1 MSERPPAAPGGQPD
15 RDRPDG
21 SERRPPLPVRAPR
34 DVAERPETES
44 APERE
49 PERLPEPRPAAGVAP
64 AARAPSR
71 YAPRFRVILGGLTGI
86 AIGAVGATLLLAGGS
101 GGGTAEDG
109 RWSAWK
115 PSSSGTSAA
124 QEIADHVAPLYKGTD
139 GDQLVGATGGP
150 LKVGDLN
157 LPVRIAVNT
166 NPEGGRIAMV
176 RGKSVLYTLCGL
188 GPRCAINR
196 GKPSVE
202 RFLLLRRE
210 AFELAL
216 YSFRYLKGVKNVV
229 VLLPPAPGQR
239 PQNAAFFQKDGIADE
254 VFDRPLQATLPSPPP
269 TVEALEDAEQ
279 ASLISRLTQPSVFC
293 FSFEQAQDLS
303 AVLVLQRPTTDARQ
317 PCRNLLGS
325 GSSSGRGSGS
335 GGRNSE

>member
-1 MSERPPAAPGGQPD
+1 VTERPGDPPDRGDVPPPERLPVPAPGKPA
-15 RDRPDG
+15 DRPG
-21 SERRPPLPVRAPR
+21 EPSPP
-34 DVAERPETES
+34 D
-44 APERE
+44 RE
-49 PERLPEPRPAAGVAP
+49 PERLPERRSPGGVGPVAAP
-64 AARAPSR
+64 TSR
-71 YAPRFRVILGGLTGI
+71 YAPRFRVILGGLIGI
-86 AIGAVGATLLLAGGS
+86 ALGAVGATLLLAGGKES
-101 GGGTAEDG
+101 GTTIEG
-109 RWSAWK
+109 RWSIWK
-115 PSSSGTSAA
+115 PSSSNTNAA
-124 QEIADHVAPLYKGTD
+124 QEIADHVAPLYKGAD

-166 NPEGGRIAMV
+166 SPSGGRIAIA
-176 RGKSVLYTLCGL
+176 RGKAVLYTLCGL

-269 TVEALEDAEQ
+269 SVEALEDSEQ
-279 ASLISRLTQPSVFC
+279 AALISRLTQPSVFC

-303 AVLVLQRPTTDARQ
+303 AVLVLQRPTRDARQ

-325 GSSSGRGSGS
+325 GSTSGS
-335 GGRNSE
+335 GTGGTNSE